1 MVKIFFMRSI
11 WTGSIGFGL
20 VNIPIKLFS
29 ATQEGRLDFD
39 MLDKKDHSNIK
50 FMRVSEKTGKEV
62 KWENIVKGYLLND
75 KYVVLTD
82 EDFEKASPE
91 KTKMIDITQFCMQEE
106 IDTIYY
112 EDGYY
117 IEPDKS
123 GAKAY
128 ALLRDALTK
137 SGKVALGTY
146 VLRTKENIAMIKPS
160 GNALMLYKLRF
171 KDEVRGHAELKIPAA
186 KSKPAEIKMAMSL
199 IDQLTSKFK
208 IEDFKDVYNTKLM
221 QFIKAKAK
229 GKTIAKPTMKVV
241 HSASSD
247 LMEQLKQSLGHQSIG
262 HRAKKVKKAS

>member
-1 MVKIFFMRSI
+1 MKSL

-29 ATQEGRLDFD
+29 ATQEGSLDFD
-39 MLDKKDHSNIK
+39 MLDKKDLANIR
-50 FMRVSEKTGKEV
+50 FRRVNEKTGKEV

-91 KTKMIDITQFCMQEE
+91 KTKMIEITQFCMQDE

-112 EDGYY
+112 ENAYY
-117 IEPDKS
+117 LEPDKS
-123 GAKAY
+123 GTRAY

-137 SGKVALGTY
+137 TGKVALGTY
-146 VLRTKENIAMIKPS
+146 VLRTKESIGMIKPNGS
-160 GNALMLYKLRF
+160 ALMLYKLRF
-171 KDEVRGHAELKIPAA
+171 KDEVRSHGELNIPSA
-186 KSKPAEIKMAMSL
+186 KSKPGEIKVATTL
-199 IDQLTSKFK
+199 IDQLTAPFK
-208 IEDFKDVYNTKLM
+208 IEKFKDVYHEKLL

-229 GKTIAKPTMKVV
+229 GKIVAKPTMKVV

-247 LMEQLKQSLGHQSIG
+247 LMEQLKQSLGQ
-262 HRAKKVKKAS
+262 RKTRKAS

>member
-1 MVKIFFMRSI
+1 
-11 WTGSIGFGL
+11 
-20 VNIPIKLFS
+20 
-29 ATQEGRLDFD
+29 

-75 KYVVLTD
+75 KYVILTD

-160 GNALMLYKLRF
+160 GNALMLYKVRF
-171 KDEVRGHAELKIPAA
+171 KDEVRSHGELKIPAT
-186 KSKPAEIKMAMSL
+186 KSKPAE
-199 IDQLTSKFK
+199 
-208 IEDFKDVYNTKLM
+208 
-221 QFIKAKAK
+221 
-229 GKTIAKPTMKVV
+229 
-241 HSASSD
+241 
-247 LMEQLKQSLGHQSIG
+247 
-262 HRAKKVKKAS
+262 VKWL

>member
-1 MVKIFFMRSI
+1 MRAI
-11 WTGSIGFGL
+11 WTGAIGFGL
-20 VNIPIKLFS
+20 VNIPVKLFS
-29 ATQEGRLDFD
+29 ATQTSNLDLD

-171 KDEVRGHAELKIPAA
+171 KDEVRGHADLKIPAT

-229 GKTIAKPTMKVV
+229 GKTVAKPTMKVV